1 MSETIN
7 EIMGLEKTSRKLT
20 QKLNLGRSWPLLG
33 TGLGRSWN
41 SSGRFWLPLGLFLEV
56 QNLAFLQHWP
66 KMGSKR
72 PSGSILGSL
81 DEDLDDFCV
90 LLYHLLLLFFLLLI
104 NELAMQLFLL
114 LLLLH
119 LLPFLL
125 MLLVLP
131 LPLRILLL
139 LRVLLLL
146 LHLKT
151 HPTVIKRSTNSS
163 ELPSPLLKLNQI
175 RK

>member
-1 MSETIN
+1 M
-7 EIMGLEKTSRKLT
+7 
-20 QKLNLGRSWPLLG
+20 
-33 TGLGRSWN
+33 
-41 SSGRFWLPLGLFLEV
+41 
-56 QNLAFLQHWP
+56 
-66 KMGSKR
+66 
-72 PSGSILGSL
+72 GSL

-90 LLYHLLLLFFLLLI
+90 LLYHLLLLFFPLLI

-114 LLLLH
+114 ILLLLLLH
-119 LLPFLL
+119 LLPLQL

-163 ELPSPLLKLNQI
+163 ELPSPLLKCGHFYVYAYRARRHLKN
-175 RK
+175 

>member
-1 MSETIN
+1 MP
-7 EIMGLEKTSRKLT
+7 LLDA
-20 QKLNLGRSWPLLG
+20 SWP
-33 TGLGRSWN
+33 
-41 SSGRFWLPLGLFLEV
+41 FLSV
-56 QNLAFLQHWP
+56 QRGAFIQDWP

-90 LLYHLLLLFFLLLI
+90 LLYHLLLLFFPLLI
-104 NELAMQLFLL
+104 NELAMQLFLLLL

-151 HPTVIKRSTNSS
+151 HPTVIERSTNSS
-163 ELPSPLLKLNQI
+163 ELPSPLLKFVLLQVMLSNFL
-175 RK
+175 KCKK